1 MPSKVIVEQACSNGA
16 VVAQTVE
23 LVERLG
29 GAVAKSGEARK
40 QLGLPN

>member
-1 MPSKVIVEQACSNGA
+1 
-16 VVAQTVE
+16 VAQAVE

-29 GAVAKSGEARK
+29 AQVATAGEARK